1 VYSEPVHSA
10 EKEDIMTATTND
22 RGPHSLGDN
31 IRALRSKW
39 GWIVA
44 LGVIFMIAGIIA
56 LGSVVMATVSA
67 VLIVGIMMIMA
78 GVAEIIAA
86 FNVKDWGKFALWM
99 LVGLLYV
106 GAGVICIVDPLAA
119 AVILTL
125 LVGAA
130 LVVGGILRMVLA
142 WNMREAG
149 KPWGWVVV
157 SGIISLLLGFM
168 IIAQW
173 PYSGVYVL
181 GIFLGIDLI
190 FIGSGWIAIGLALRQ
205 RAARA

>member
-1 VYSEPVHSA
+1 
-10 EKEDIMTATTND
+10 MTATTND

-31 IRALRSKW
+31 IRALRAKW

-99 LVGLLYV
+99 LLGLLYV
-106 GAGVICIVDPLAA
+106 AAGVICIVDPLAA

-125 LVGAA
+125 MVGAA

-205 RAARA
+205 RAVRA

>member
-1 VYSEPVHSA
+1 
-10 EKEDIMTATTND
+10 MTATVNEP
-22 RGPHSLGDN
+22 GPHSLGDS
-31 IRALRSKW
+31 IRALRAKW

-44 LGVIFMIAGIIA
+44 LGIIFMIAGVIA

-99 LVGLLYV
+99 LLGLLYV
-106 GAGVICIVDPLAA
+106 GAGVICIIDPLAA
-119 AVILTL
+119 ALVLTL
-125 LVGAA
+125 MVGAA

-149 KPWGWVVV
+149 KPWGWVLV
-157 SGIISLLLGFM
+157 SGIISLLLGLE

-190 FIGSGWIAIGLALRQ
+190 FIGSGWLSIGLALKR
-205 RAARA
+205 RAAA

>member
-1 VYSEPVHSA
+1 
-10 EKEDIMTATTND
+10 MTTTTND
-22 RGPHSLGDN
+22 PAGPHSLGDS
-31 IRALRSKW
+31 IRALRAKW

-44 LGVIFMIAGIIA
+44 LGIIFMIAGVIA

-99 LVGLLYV
+99 LLGLLYV
-106 GAGVICIVDPLAA
+106 GAGVICIIDPLAA
-119 AVILTL
+119 ALILTL
-125 LVGAA
+125 MVGAA

-149 KPWGWVVV
+149 KPWGWVLV
-157 SGIISLLLGFM
+157 SGIISLLLGLE

-190 FIGSGWIAIGLALRQ
+190 FIGSGWLSIGLALKR
-205 RAARA
+205 RAA